1 MFRNALI
8 DTQPSQGTSPPRTF
22 PVRVTYRDSS
32 SSNQFYIVATHLH
45 TSNQYC
51 SRIIPAA
58 RSSPFVVCRREAA
71 SRCLTVRLQLPPPA
85 STPRTGASRDHGL
98 GSAQASPVKDTN
110 RPDLFPSTRITP
122 YNPRRAP
129 ILHSLYLFTPYLT
142 RCPGFS
148 ASFSRSHL
156 PGLTRP
162 RRASGSPGTRCHI
175 WTHHPRFSSLFACPS
190 LLLPSCSRG
199 TMP

>member
-1 MFRNALI
+1 M
-8 DTQPSQGTSPPRTF
+8 S
-22 PVRVTYRDSS
+22 
-32 SSNQFYIVATHLH
+32 
-45 TSNQYC
+45 
-51 SRIIPAA
+51 
-58 RSSPFVVCRREAA
+58 FVVCRREAA

-175 WTHHPRFSSLFACPS
+175 WTHHPRFSSLLHVLVSFFCRVPAVLCHDAFSIIGRCHETQPSPAHPGPHDHRTPSRCPRTCPS
-190 LLLPSCSRG
+190 KLHL
-199 TMP
+199 